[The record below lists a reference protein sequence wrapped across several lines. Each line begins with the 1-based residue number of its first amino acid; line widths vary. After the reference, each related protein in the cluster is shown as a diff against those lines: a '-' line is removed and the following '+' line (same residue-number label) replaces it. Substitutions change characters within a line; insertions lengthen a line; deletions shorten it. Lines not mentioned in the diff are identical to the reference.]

1 MAMYD
6 VGITH
11 GAYWK
16 GGQIP
21 YWLYLVFVILF
32 GVFGLD
38 HLLLRSPTTAIL
50 KILSIVP
57 LLGFWYFYDIA
68 QAIGEREHIEKFG
81 LGVPFYG
88 PVGLG
93 AGMFINKDKTNLA
106 PPDVPKPWMFMLYA
120 LTTIFF
126 LAIPLNKL
134 VIGDYWGM
142 LVRLGMYMAIIPT
155 LGISAL
161 IALGWGIYDIYA
173 LLFKTRYIFENGVP
187 RISPAIWLGLDPN
200 FRREALGPGK
210 PLPPQP
216 PATLIGKTIDAAV
229 HIPLN
234 VAGAAST
241 IAKAYG
247 DTTATII
254 NTTGGVTKSVIEAT
268 GGVTKG
274 IIEATEGATVGL
286 VNEGIK
292 DVKDVM
298 STVTGSAS
306 DVITTGD
313 QAAKGVIGATAGTV
327 TQALG
332 ATGALLELA
341 TKMPA
346 VLDKVSAAANQKGG
360 ALMDMGSSGP
370 SGSSTA
376 LIFGVALLAFGG
388 YVMYTMRNTMKANRD
403 DRSDDSPPDARP
415 VRAAS
420 KARSG

>member
-6 VGITH
+6 VGITQ

-38 HLLLRSPTTAIL
+38 HLLLRSPSTAIL
-50 KILSIVP
+50 KIISIVP

-68 QAIGEREHIEKFG
+68 QAIGEWEHVEKFG

-93 AGMFINKDKTNLA
+93 AGMFINKDKSNLA

-187 RISPAIWLGLDPN
+187 RISPAMWIGLDAN

-210 PLPPQP
+210 PLPPQAP
-216 PATLIGKTIDAAV
+216 QTLIGKTIDAAV
-229 HIPLN
+229 HVPLN

-247 DTTATII
+247 DTTATLI
-254 NTTGGVTKSVIEAT
+254 NTAGGVTNGVIQ
-268 GGVTKG
+268 
-274 IIEATEGATVGL
+274 ATEGAAKGVIQATEGVTVGL
-286 VNEGIK
+286 VNESVK
-292 DVKDVM
+292 DVKDIM
-298 STVTGSAS
+298 ATATGTAT

-346 VLDKVSAAANQKGG
+346 VLDKVSAAVNQKGG
-360 ALMDMGSSGP
+360 AMSPPGP
-370 SGSSTA
+370 SGYSTA
-376 LIFGVALLAFGG
+376 LIFGVALLAFSG
-388 YVMYTMRNTMKANRD
+388 YVMYTMRKTMQANRD